1 MLLKPLLLILFFIV
15 LKECIYA
22 ITRRQRK
29 PKHRPINPS
38 DKMDYS
44 KVNPISAAIGG
55 KYYHFSSTAEYRFA
69 LHLEK
74 QKQEGKIKDWSY
86 EETLF
91 TFFARPLRGNFK
103 PDGVKQV
110 RHPNNGM
117 SVGRTAA
124 VKAYLPDFCITYPD
138 KSEEYI
144 EIKGRWTQRAK
155 TAVENMRKFYPKV
168 KLTIKYVN

>member
-1 MLLKPLLLILFFIV
+1 MLLKPLLLILFLIV

-22 ITRRQRK
+22 ITRHQRK
-29 PKHRPINPS
+29 PKYRPINPA

-44 KVNPISAAIGG
+44 KVNPISATVGG
-55 KYYHFSSTAEYRFA
+55 KYYHFSSTAEYRYA

-74 QKQEGKIKDWSY
+74 QKQEGKIADWSY

-91 TFFARPLRGNFK
+91 AFFSKPLRTTFK
-103 PDGVKQV
+103 PDGVKEV
-110 RHPNNGM
+110 KHPANGM
-117 SVGRTAA
+117 TVARNST
-124 VKAYLPDFCITYPD
+124 VKAYLPDFCVIYPD

-155 TAVENMRKFYPKV
+155 TAVENMKQFYPKV
-168 KLTIKYVN
+168 KLTVKYTK